1 MDPSVGNGSTWDSHN
16 GNLTSAGGECRSGH
30 AEGEMIMDDADP
42 LTDVKASL
50 ALSDLKRRERLLK
63 IIRGKPEWIYYTAVV
78 ILLIIII
85 FSGTEAA
92 FILIPLVCFFA
103 LTWVDFNRRMNALI
117 ELIGEESL
125 RKPETDDEE

>member
-1 MDPSVGNGSTWDSHN
+1 M
-16 GNLTSAGGECRSGH
+16 E
-30 AEGEMIMDDADP
+30 DADA